1 MEHVKN
7 EYEHQVNASEI
18 QIKVIYSSKYFNS
31 EYMEY
36 VGYGKCEKWICTSGE
51 VSRNTNKIVIQL
63 SPKTHINKLSS
74 TTTLG
79 FSYYTQKDTC
89 GILSK
94 KFVSSRI
101 Q

>member
-36 VGYGKCEKWICTSGE
+36 VGYGKCENEYVHQVKLAE
-51 VSRNTNKIVIQL
+51 IQ
-63 SPKTHINKLSS
+63 
-74 TTTLG
+74 
-79 FSYYTQKDTC
+79 
-89 GILSK
+89 
-94 KFVSSRI
+94 
-101 Q
+101 